1 MSEPLPYTIPNEEVQ
16 GNFDALAK
24 LFPLARKNMKIETP
38 HLVGGSGEPAFENSW
53 VNYSAGT
60 HQAARF
66 WKDPM
71 DMVHVEGLVKNG
83 TVGGGGVVFTLPAG
97 YRPAA
102 VLIYAT
108 DTGTGYGRV
117 DVAADGKVTAVSGG
131 NGNFSINLSFKQ
143 EQ

>member
-38 HLVGGSGEPAFENSW
+38 HLVGGSGEPSFENSW
-53 VNYSAGT
+53 VNFNAAT
-60 HQAARF
+60 HQGARF

-71 DMVHVEGLVKNG
+71 DVVHVEGLVKSG
-83 TVGGGGVVFTLPAG
+83 TVGATIFTLPTG
-97 YRPAA
+97 YRPART
-102 VLIYAT
+102 LLYEI
-108 DTGTGYGRV
+108 DTSTGAGRV
-117 DVAADGKVTAVSGG
+117 DVNNAGQVVAVSGG
-131 NGNFSINLSFKQ
+131 NGHFSINISFKQ